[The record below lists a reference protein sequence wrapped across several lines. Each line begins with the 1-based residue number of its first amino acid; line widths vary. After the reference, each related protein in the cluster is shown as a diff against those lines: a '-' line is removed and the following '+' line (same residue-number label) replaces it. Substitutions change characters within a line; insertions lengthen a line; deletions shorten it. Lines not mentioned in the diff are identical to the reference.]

1 MGAARKV
8 SPDWSQNT
16 MTRHSFNCFSIV
28 WGQSSTKIKAFSRR
42 SRAATAKK
50 CTKKRDARA
59 KLLFWL
65 LNLLLFDVL
74 VAVAV
79 AVVGS

>member
-1 MGAARKV
+1 M
-8 SPDWSQNT
+8 
-16 MTRHSFNCFSIV
+16 
-28 WGQSSTKIKAFSRR
+28 TKIKAFSRR

-50 CTKKRDARA
+50 SSKKRDARA

-65 LNLLLFDVL
+65 LNLLLFDFL

-79 AVVGS
+79 PVVGS